1 MSWGNGSG
9 VPTSGSDHII
19 VGTDTKGL
27 LHIRS
32 FDAGGIRSDTFEMK
46 DTSGALHLRSV
57 DASGKVLSDVLESK
71 TQAGEIS
78 TLKQQLPRLLPP
90 HVLSSDERSHVLVEV
105 TSIVGRGR
113 DAGA

>member
-19 VGTDTKGL
+19 IGTDMNGM

-32 FDAGGIRSDTFEMK
+32 FDAGGIRSDTFEVK

-57 DASGKVLSDVLESK
+57 DASGQVVSDVLESK

-78 TLKQQLPRLLPP
+78 TLKQQLSGLLPP
-90 HVLSSDERSHVLVEV
+90 HVLSSDERSQVLVEV
-105 TSIVGRGR
+105 ISVVGRIQSP
-113 DAGA
+113 